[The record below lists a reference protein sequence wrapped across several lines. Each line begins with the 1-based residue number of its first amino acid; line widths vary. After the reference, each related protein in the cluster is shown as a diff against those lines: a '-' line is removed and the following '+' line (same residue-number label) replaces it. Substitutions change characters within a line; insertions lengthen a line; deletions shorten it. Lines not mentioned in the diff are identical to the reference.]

1 MAKESRASK
10 ILYAIN
16 KLVALVSLAAY
27 ALPFLAPKLF
37 PFLSVLTLGFPLLL
51 LVNFFFFAFWV
62 LQLKKKFIPSAL
74 ILILGVTFITK
85 FYNFSNTKERN
96 TVNDEISLLS
106 YNVRLFNKYEWL
118 PSKTVPQDIFDFI
131 AIESP
136 SIVCLQEYAPSKNFN
151 LNSYPYKYISLHG
164 NKVKTGQAIFS
175 KFPIINKD
183 VIGFPNSNNNVIY
196 ADLVIHSDTVRVY
209 SMHLQSIKITKDL
222 AEAEINEENSKHI
235 FNRISSAFTEQQLQS
250 ELIAD
255 NYASCNYKKVMCGDM
270 NNSAFS
276 YVYRTIKDDMND
288 VFEKAGSGF
297 GRSYNFNYYPAR
309 IDYIFLDKSIECTYF
324 KTDQSFKNSDHF
336 PLLTSFKM

>member
-1 MAKESRASK
+1 MAKESKASK
-10 ILYAIN
+10 VLYAIN
-16 KLVALVSLAAY
+16 KLVALISLAAY
-27 ALPFLAPKLF
+27 VLPFLAPKLF

-74 ILILGVTFITK
+74 ILLLGFTFITK
-85 FYNFSNTKERN
+85 FYNFSDTKERSTEN
-96 TVNDEISLLS
+96 SEISLLS

-131 AIESP
+131 SIESP
-136 SIVCLQEYAPSKNFN
+136 AIVCLQEYTASSNFS

-164 NKVKTGQAIFS
+164 NKVKTGQAIYS
-175 KFPIINKD
+175 KYPIINRD

-196 ADLVIHSDTVRVY
+196 ADLLINSDTVRVY

-222 AEAEINEENSKHI
+222 VDAEINEANSKHI
-235 FNRISSAFTEQQLQS
+235 FKRISSAFAEQQLQS
-250 ELIAD
+250 ELVAA
-255 NYASCNYKKVMCGDM
+255 NYASCSYKKVMCGDM

-288 VFEKAGSGF
+288 AFEIAGSGF

-309 IDYIFLDKSIECTYF
+309 IDYIFLDKSFECTYF
-324 KTDQSFKNSDHF
+324 KTDQSFVNSDHF